1 MLSYVKLNRA
11 LVAQSCSPSKVSQ
24 QSMLN
29 GALIME
35 MISISSEKIQSEK
48 VLGLEMFCVKDIAEN
63 ALNRLLL
70 LLIFM

>member
-1 MLSYVKLNRA
+1 
-11 LVAQSCSPSKVSQ
+11 
-24 QSMLN
+24 
-29 GALIME
+29 ME

>member
-1 MLSYVKLNRA
+1 MLKVAHLQKLAN
-11 LVAQSCSPSKVSQ
+11 

-29 GALIME
+29 GAFTIE